1 MGLVRFVT
9 TTGAGYSGITSKD
22 KDTLY
27 FISDE
32 RRIYKGDVPYSG
44 GIFITVAEFPE
55 IGEVNTLYVNSATGE
70 VRYYNG
76 TSYQTVVPATGKS
89 ITGKGDGSLATT
101 AAVAAYVTSQIGDL
115 NISALK
121 GRVDTLEGEMDTAQG
136 QITTINGEGD
146 GSIKKSASDAV
157 ASAKSYTDTVAA
169 GKANTAHTH
178 KMADVTGLSDALAG
192 KANATH
198 THAIAD
204 VTGLQTALN
213 GKADKATTLAGYGI
227 GNAYTKNETDTAI
240 TTAVANVGHLK
251 RDIVTKLPEAS
262 SADDHTIY
270 MVSTGAESGNQKYEE
285 FMFINGAFEKI
296 GDSAVDLTGYATE
309 DFTNK
314 AVANAVNALDV
325 ADSAVAN
332 KYVSQVTETNGKIT
346 VTRAA
351 LPVVSVTS
359 GATNGTVAVN
369 GTDVKVHG
377 LGSASYTNTDA
388 YDAAGTAA
396 AAVAALDVTD
406 KAVAGQYVS
415 AVSETDGKITV
426 TRTALPAAPKL
437 DSFGITATAAELN
450 YVDGVTSNVQTQ
462 LNSKV
467 NKSGDTMTGKLTVP
481 QVTAT
486 RSIGTPF
493 LTNDGDEGAYF
504 HRIQLGYYHHDSF
517 DFYEFGGTWNFYQN
531 QEGKSDTGILVG
543 SIQPDGFHGN
553 VIGNVTG
560 SAGSV
565 SWGNVSG
572 KPATYPPSSHTHA
585 IADVTDLQTAL
596 NGKANKAEV
605 DALIKSLTDRVAA
618 LEEIRFQTKSVTPS
632 TTAQTITA
640 DTGYD
645 ALSSVSV
652 AAIPYSETDNSAGG
666 KTATIAGV

>member
-32 RRIYKGDVPYSG
+32 RRIYKGEVPYSG
-44 GIFITVAEFPE
+44 GIFTTVAEFPE
-55 IGEVNTLYVNSATGE
+55 TGEVNTLYVNSATGE

-101 AAVAAYVTSQIGDL
+101 AAVAAYVTSQIGNL
-115 NISALK
+115 NISTLK

-146 GSIKKSASDAV
+146 GSIKKAASDAV

-192 KANATH
+192 KANSKH

-227 GNAYTKNETDTAI
+227 GDAYTKNETDTAI
-240 TTAVANVGHLK
+240 TTAVANAGHLK
-251 RDIVTKLPEAS
+251 RDIVAKLPEAS

-309 DFTNK
+309 DFANK

-325 ADSAVAN
+325 TDAAVAN

-377 LGSASYTNTDA
+377 LGSAAYTNTDA
-388 YDAAGTAA
+388 YDAAGTAS
-396 AAVAALDVTD
+396 AAVAALDVAD

-426 TRTALPAAPKL
+426 TRTALPAAPK
-437 DSFGITATAAELN
+437 ITTGNVNGTIAVDGTNVAVKGLGSAAYTASTAYATAAQGALA
-450 YVDGVTSNVQTQ
+450 DSAVQ
-462 LNSKV
+462 
-467 NKSGDTMTGKLTVP
+467 
-481 QVTAT
+481 
-486 RSIGTPF
+486 SITEGTTP
-493 LTNDGDEGAYF
+493 GA
-504 HRIQLGYYHHDSF
+504 
-517 DFYEFGGTWNFYQN
+517 
-531 QEGKSDTGILVG
+531 ILVDST
-543 SIQPDGFHGN
+543 SIPVHGL
-553 VIGNVTG
+553 G
-560 SAGSV
+560 SAAYTQS
-565 SWGNVSG
+565 SAY
-572 KPATYPPSSHTHA
+572 ATAAQGTK
-585 IADVTDLQTAL
+585 ADQIFNAL
-596 NGKANKAEV
+596 TWQEA
-605 DALIKSLTDRVAA
+605 
-618 LEEIRFQTKSVTPS
+618 
-632 TTAQTITA
+632 
-640 DTGYD
+640 
-645 ALSSVSV
+645 
-652 AAIPYSETDNSAGG
+652 
-666 KTATIAGV
+666 